1 MRDDVY
7 VYLRDDLPPQVR
19 EIVSPNPDGTYT
31 ILIDSRLNDDMRL
44 SAFNHALNHIDNG
57 DFDVDN
63 VATVDAIELRAH
75 GIPGEQFKKEIV
87 RKIRRKS
94 PKLKFLEKSGYDF
107 FAAAERRYLEP

>member
-7 VYLRDDLPPQVR
+7 VYLRDDLPPQIH
-19 EIVSPNPDGTYT
+19 EMISPNCDGTYT
-31 ILIDSRLNDDMRL
+31 ILIDARLNDDMRL
-44 SAFNHALNHIDNG
+44 AAYNHALDHIDNG

-75 GIPGEQFKKEIV
+75 GLPGEVFKQRTE

-94 PKLKFLEKSGYDF
+94 QKVKFLEQSGYDF